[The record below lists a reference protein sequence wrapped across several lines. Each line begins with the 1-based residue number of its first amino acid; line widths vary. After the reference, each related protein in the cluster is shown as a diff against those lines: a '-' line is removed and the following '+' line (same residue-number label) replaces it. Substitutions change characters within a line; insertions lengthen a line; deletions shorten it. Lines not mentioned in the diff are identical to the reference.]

1 MRSLRLLAL
10 VAPVLFLPLAC
21 EDSSGS
27 SSGVTFNPDA
37 GGFEAGPSPMPEAGP
52 LPEAGVDSSPPAPL
66 GVTVTVTANALP
78 KVNARVVL
86 HDAAGLVIGEKVTD
100 AAGKVT
106 LPTAPSMVTVL
117 ITDGIS
123 SVTPV
128 TFAGV
133 ADGDKLVVA
142 AVPGVAVD
150 PTIVGQ
156 YSVSFSAAG
165 VAATADTF
173 GVAAGAGCP
182 PGSGAVGEPAILDLY
197 ASCLN
202 AKNAVLSDA
211 TSDGSLVGFGFVK
224 DLAKPAA
231 PPPAAATNVGPLAFT
246 APGTTTL
253 SATNVPPTST
263 NVSADLF
270 AIANSGTFRMN
281 YSSGLVEAG
290 GQAFKTPTGFAEAYQ
305 TVVSFDE
312 FNATSMSTRVFVRRE
327 SVPASNVLTAVDY
340 TAALPRIT
348 DVPMTT
354 PTAGRPQVV
363 VTSAAA
369 LGSADGGVAT
379 FSWSNSLAEIN
390 GSWTVVFPPST
401 TTVKLPALPAD
412 AAMFV
417 PTPNVSIDEVIFI
430 EATQVP
436 GYKELK
442 LLPIQPSFGVD
453 LVNTQKPLPVPG
465 TVRVS
470 RWTPG
475 VPG

>member
-27 SSGVTFNPDA
+27 SSGATFNPDA
-37 GGFEAGPSPMPEAGP
+37 GGFETGPSPMPEAGP

-66 GVTVTVTANALP
+66 GVTVTVTDSALP
-78 KVNARVVL
+78 KANARVIL
-86 HDAAGLVIGEKVTD
+86 QDAAGLVIDEKATD
-100 AAGKVT
+100 ATGKVT

-117 ITDGIS
+117 LANGIS
-123 SVTPV
+123 SVSPV
-128 TFAGV
+128 TFMGV

-142 AVPGVAVD
+142 AVPDVAVD

-156 YSVSFSAAG
+156 YSVAFSNAG
-165 VAATADTF
+165 VAATANAF
-173 GVAAGAGCP
+173 NVAAGAGCP
-182 PGSGAVGEPAILDLY
+182 GGSGAPGEPAIVDLY

-211 TSDGSLVGFGFVK
+211 MNGATLLGFGFAK

-246 APGTTTL
+246 APGSTTL
-253 SATNVPPTST
+253 SATNVPPAVNS
-263 NVSADLF
+263 VSSDLF
-270 AIANSGTFRMN
+270 AIANSGAFRMN
-281 YSSGLVEAG
+281 YSSGAVASG
-290 GQAFKTPTGFAEAYQ
+290 GQVFKTPTGFAEAYQ
-305 TVVSFDE
+305 SLVVFDE
-312 FNATSMSTRVFVRRE
+312 FNATSMSSRIFVRRE
-327 SVPASNVLTAVDY
+327 AVPASNTLTSVDFA
-340 TAALPRIT
+340 TALPRIT
-348 DVPMTT
+348 DVPITL
-354 PTAGRPQVV
+354 PTAGRPEVV

-390 GSWTVVFPPST
+390 GGWTVVFPPST
-401 TTVKLPALPAD
+401 TTIKLPALPAD
-412 AAMFV
+412 AGTFV
-417 PTPNVSIDEVIFI
+417 PTSNVSIDEVIFL

-442 LLPIQPSFGVD
+442 LLPIQPNLGLD
-453 LVNTQKPLPVPG
+453 IVNTQKPLPLPG

-475 VPG
+475 AAG